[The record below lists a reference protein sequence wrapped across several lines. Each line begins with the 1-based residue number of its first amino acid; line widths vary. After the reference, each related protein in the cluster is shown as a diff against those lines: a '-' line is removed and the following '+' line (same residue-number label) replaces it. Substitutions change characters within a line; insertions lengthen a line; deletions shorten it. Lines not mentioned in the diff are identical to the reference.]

1 MDILRQRPEEST
13 VVPPSGL
20 IWPLLVLFL
29 LGTAICSFNPPVQ
42 DGQDIVRKEYTMN
55 AQTKSSASEST
66 GPGSDTAPL
75 KTETATFALG

>member
-1 MDILRQRPEEST
+1 MDILRQRLEEST
-13 VVPPSGL
+13 VVPPRGL
-20 IWPLLVLFL
+20 IWTLLVLFL

-55 AQTKSSASEST
+55 AQTKSSGSERT
-66 GPGSDTAPL
+66 GPWSDTAPL